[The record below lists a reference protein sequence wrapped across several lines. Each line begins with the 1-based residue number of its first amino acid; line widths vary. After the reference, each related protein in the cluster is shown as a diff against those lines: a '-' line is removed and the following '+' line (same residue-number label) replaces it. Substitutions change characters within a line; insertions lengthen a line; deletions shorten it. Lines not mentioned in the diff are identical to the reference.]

1 MLSYI
6 VIFHIPDPG
15 IHVEGAGASPRSAAA
30 ADSASALAS
39 LLRSNIRL
47 IEGNRRLN
55 LFAATTVL
63 TVLLNLLT
71 RFRYTA

>member
-30 ADSASALAS
+30 ADSAAAFS

-55 LFAATTVL
+55 LFAATTTL